1 MLLLDSGT
9 LTRVME
15 MIHPPILLA
24 QDWDNI
30 TVNSVMGAVFPLGF
44 IMPATDIALIV
55 QVTMI
60 TEVFL
65 LEDQPVIIGWHQNEA
80 IRVLSEKYLKVNLLG
95 HFPAVIQKRTQ
106 TALSHRHLKIFRQNI
121 LEKGKGRNKVALSRS
136 VRTNEH
142 IDFPERNITVFDGFE
157 AANRHA
163 AQLVSL

>member
-1 MLLLDSGT
+1 
-9 LTRVME
+9 
-15 MIHPPILLA
+15 
-24 QDWDNI
+24 
-30 TVNSVMGAVFPLGF
+30 
-44 IMPATDIALIV
+44 MPASDIALIV

-65 LEDQPVIIGWHQNEA
+65 LEDQPVIICWHQNET
-80 IRVLSEKYLKVNLLG
+80 IRVLPEKYLKVNLLG